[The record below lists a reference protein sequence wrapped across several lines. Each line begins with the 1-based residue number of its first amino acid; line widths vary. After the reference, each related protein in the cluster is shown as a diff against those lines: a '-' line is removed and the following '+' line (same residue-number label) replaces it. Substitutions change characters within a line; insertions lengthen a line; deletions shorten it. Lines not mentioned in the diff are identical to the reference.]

1 MKKLLILLLFI
12 NINLFA
18 QIESQVGWIAK
29 FGGAI
34 GFSPVVLF
42 PNYDAVNLK
51 LASLGLEQLN
61 GPIYA
66 PGGSGYI
73 YVMIIDNMRLGGL
86 AFSGSQSTEAQ
97 NGSFE
102 NQVVYSLNGGG
113 FTIEYTMPFVKKIAL
128 SAGLILGGGS
138 LNIQIYQNNN
148 SFNWDDIW
156 TNVENNQAV
165 NNKSYKLNNSFYL
178 VSPTVNVDIP
188 INRFIALRGG
198 LGYQFTFGDSWN
210 IANSKELKNVPSNLN
225 GNSFFIQTGI
235 YIGLFAF

>member
-1 MKKLLILLLFI
+1 MKKFLILLLFI

-18 QIESQVGWIAK
+18 QNESQVGWIAK
-29 FGGAI
+29 FGGAV

-42 PNYDAVNLK
+42 PDYDAVNLK
-51 LASLGLEQLN
+51 LTSLGLEQLK
-61 GPIYA
+61 GSIYA

-86 AFSGSQSTEAQ
+86 AFSGSQSTEVQ

-138 LNIQIYQNNN
+138 LDIQIYQNNN

-156 TNVENNQAV
+156 IYVKNISMVT
-165 NNKSYKLNNSFYL
+165 NKSYKLNNSFYL

-210 IANSKELKNVPSNLN
+210 IANNKELKNVPSNLN

>member
-1 MKKLLILLLFI
+1 MKKILIFILLL

-18 QIESQVGWIAK
+18 QSESQVGWIAK

-51 LASLGLEQLN
+51 IASLGLDKLS

-86 AFSGSQSTEAQ
+86 AFSGSQSTEGQ
-97 NGSFE
+97 NGGFE

-128 SAGLILGGGS
+128 SAGVILGGGS
-138 LNIQIYQNNN
+138 LDIQIDQNNS
-148 SFNWDDIW
+148 SFNWDNIW
-156 TNVENNQAV
+156 TSVENNRAV
-165 NNKSYKLNNSFYL
+165 NNKGYKLRNSFYL

-188 INRFIALRGG
+188 INRFIAIRGG
-198 LGYQFTFGDSWN
+198 LGYQFTFGDNWK
-210 IANSKELKNVPSNLN
+210 IANDKELSNVPSELN